1 MKKKVLVAR
10 EVFDETLQYLAQHF
24 EVASNQANAPHTAE
38 ELARKLAGFDAAVVM
53 TGDRSVGAIFD

>member
-24 EVASNQANAPHTAE
+24 EVASNQANAAHSKSPP
-38 ELARKLAGFDAAVVM
+38 
-53 TGDRSVGAIFD
+53 